1 MKFTVPKGYSV
12 VHRGQVIH
20 SKGGVIQTEDKAL
33 IESLSQNP
41 KAGAVQAKRGRP
53 AKQDSESEE

>member
-33 IESLSQNP
+33 IESLSQNKRAEAEKP
-41 KAGAVQAKRGRP
+41 KGRP
-53 AKQDSESEE
+53 AKRESEE